1 MTLSSERLDIWLTA
15 AKEIAVSAGDL
26 VKKLAADGPKVTH
39 KGPVDLVTDADL
51 RAEKYIVAEL
61 KRRFPDHAIL
71 AEESGG
77 QRVDGPLWAI
87 DPIDGTTNYAHGFPV
102 YAVSI
107 GLFIEEKPVA
117 GVVYD
122 PNQKELFAAAK
133 GRGATLN
140 SGPIHVSAVAALD
153 NALLATGF
161 PYTLREDHE
170 SVMRDFINLSLACQ
184 GVRRAGAA
192 SIDLCALA
200 CGRFDGFW
208 EVGLRPWDTAAAGLI
223 VEEAG
228 GHLSRYDGT
237 QFDHF
242 TPEAVASNGLLHDG
256 ILSLLQPRH

>member
-1 MTLSSERLDIWLTA
+1 MTINSERLDIWLTA
-15 AKEIAVSAGDL
+15 AEEIAVNAGDL
-26 VKKLAADGPKVTH
+26 VKKIAADGPEVRH
-39 KGPVDLVTDADL
+39 KGPVDLVTEADL
-51 RAEKYIVAEL
+51 RAERYIIDEL
-61 KRRFPDHAIL
+61 KKRFPDHAIL

-77 QRVDGPLWAI
+77 QRGDGPLWAI

-107 GLFIEEKPVA
+107 GLFIEERPVA

-122 PNQKELFAAAK
+122 PNLNELFAAVK
-133 GRGATLN
+133 GDGATMN
-140 SGPIHVSAVAALD
+140 SRPIHVSDVAALD
-153 NALLATGF
+153 QALLATGF
-161 PYTLREDHE
+161 PYTLRKDHE
-170 SVMRDFINLSLACQ
+170 RVMRDFVNVSLVCQ

-228 GHLSRYDGT
+228 GILSKHDGT
-237 QFDHF
+237 AFDHF
-242 TPEAVASNGLLHDG
+242 TPDAVATNGLLHDDL
-256 ILSLLQPRH
+256 LSLLQQ